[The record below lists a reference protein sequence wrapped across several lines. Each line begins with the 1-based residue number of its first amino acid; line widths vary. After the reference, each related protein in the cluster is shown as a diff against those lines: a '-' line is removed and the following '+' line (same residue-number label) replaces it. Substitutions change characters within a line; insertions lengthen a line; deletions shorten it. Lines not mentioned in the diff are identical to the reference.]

1 MQHRNEVPLPRL
13 DPYYAV
19 ASRGGNLYILTSG
32 EDASLAGMGWRSR
45 LGRRASFC
53 TWCRT
58 SPTSHP
64 LSVSSN
70 RGNTTRGL
78 SNPRSWPTSIGYRLI
93 GSYRCLE
100 VLCGVSGGR
109 SIAGSLSSSTG
120 DVFLDA
126 RWSLPALP
134 SRRQAAMIYRRL
146 RDGLEDRV
154 DHMNHM
160 SHNVS

>member
-1 MQHRNEVPLPRL
+1 M
-13 DPYYAV
+13 AF
-19 ASRGGNLYILTSG
+19 A
-32 EDASLAGMGWRSR
+32 
-45 LGRRASFC
+45 
-53 TWCRT
+53 
-58 SPTSHP
+58 
-64 LSVSSN
+64 
-70 RGNTTRGL
+70 
-78 SNPRSWPTSIGYRLI
+78 SWPKSFFLHMVPHVTYFASAISLIQQGQHHTWAFKPKILADKYRILWDLI
-93 GSYRCLE
+93 GSYGCLE

-109 SIAGSLSSSTG
+109 SIAGSLPSSTG